1 MTTLRPCV
9 QKQRSDGFY
18 PVYIRVIH
26 NRQSAFIKTDK
37 LVDRKGVSKTREI
50 RDNVVLNYCTNLIC
64 EYNKLLNM
72 QNTSAWSIQEVIT
85 FLTKDQ
91 ADASFSEYAKLHIN
105 RMINTGHERTAKNY
119 QLAVAH
125 LERFIG
131 SNQIMFS
138 YLTSSVLKRWI
149 KDLEQ
154 KRRAKEMYPV
164 CVRQIFKA
172 ALVELNDE
180 ERGIIRI
187 KFNPWLKVQIP
198 SSEKSMQIAISA
210 EACRE
215 FFNRPLPQTKNE
227 DPETSV
233 YDSLVKDMPLPIV
246 NVRENLD
253 LVPASLE
260 LARAEID
267 MATKIAR
274 EGILKSLLEEHLDKY
289 DYVLIDCPP
298 SLGIVTTNALVASD
312 ELFIPLT
319 AEALPLKGLTMLD
332 DVVNEV
338 RKRVNP
344 KLEIGAVFFTRFNNR
359 KLNKEVVTMVAN
371 RYGDKVLNTKIR
383 ENISLAE
390 MPLSGQSIFEY
401 DPKSNGATDYMAL
414 VNELIA
420 KNRNR

>member
-1 MTTLRPCV
+1 MNA
-9 QKQRSDGFY
+9 K
-18 PVYIRVIH
+18 
-26 NRQSAFIKTDK
+26 
-37 LVDRKGVSKTREI
+37 
-50 RDNVVLNYCTNLIC
+50 
-64 EYNKLLNM
+64 
-72 QNTSAWSIQEVIT
+72 VIT
-85 FLTKDQ
+85 IANHKGGVGKTTSTASIGAGLAILGKHVLLIDI
-91 ADASFSEYAKLHIN
+91 DAQQNLSF
-105 RMINTGHERTAKNY
+105 T
-119 QLAVAH
+119 
-125 LERFIG
+125 
-131 SNQIMFS
+131 
-138 YLTSSVLKRWI
+138 
-149 KDLEQ
+149 
-154 KRRAKEMYPV
+154 
-164 CVRQIFKA
+164 
-172 ALVELNDE
+172 
-180 ERGIIRI
+180 
-187 KFNPWLKVQIP
+187 
-198 SSEKSMQIAISA
+198 
-210 EACRE
+210 
-215 FFNRPLPQTKNE
+215 QTKNE